1 MPVGAHRDPAA
12 VRDLLGADPAV
23 HGWAP
28 GRINLIGEHV
38 DHSGGLVLPAT
49 IDRFVH
55 MWLAPA
61 EAGHVVINTTLDQS
75 FDIDRGTGTGRPV
88 LHGLLLLVADRIDE
102 IPPFRLLIEGDLPMG
117 AGLSA
122 SAAFSVAFLQT
133 LNAWLDIGLAPWD
146 IVDLARDVEVR
157 FLGLECGIMDPF
169 IMVFAQ
175 HATAQRLD
183 CHTRTHRTVPLP
195 DDLEI
200 VLIDSGVRH
209 ELAASAYNERQ
220 ADGRLALSVLRSR
233 GHDVPVL
240 SAITP
245 AMLDDL
251 TDHVTDPVAR
261 NARHVLTENQRVRDM
276 EAALTEG
283 DPDRVGHLLTASHA
297 SLRDDY
303 RVTCAETDAL
313 VTALSAVDGILGA
326 RQIGGGFGGSVL
338 AIGSA
343 PDAAIEAVCRRVA
356 DRFDVRPTRLDVGMD
371 GPAGAQRLS
380 P

>member
-1 MPVGAHRDPAA
+1 M
-12 VRDLLGADPAV
+12 V
-23 HGWAP
+23 HSWAP

-38 DHSGGLVLPAT
+38 DHSGGLVLPAA
-49 IDRFVH
+49 IDRAIH

-61 EAGHVVINTTLDQS
+61 ETGHVVINTTLDQT
-75 FDIDRGTGTGRPV
+75 FDIDRGTGTGRPA
-88 LHGLLLLVADRIDE
+88 LHGLLLLMADRVRE

-122 SAAFSVAFLQT
+122 SAAFSVAFLQA
-133 LNAWLDIGLAPWD
+133 LDAWLDIGLAPWD
-146 IVDLARDVEVR
+146 MVDLARDVEVR

-175 HATAQRLD
+175 HGAAQRLD
-183 CHTRTHRTVPLP
+183 CHTRIHHPVALP

-245 AMLDDL
+245 TMLDDL
-251 TDHVTDPVAR
+251 TGHVTDPVAR

-276 EAALTEG
+276 EDALTEG
-283 DPDRVGHLLTASHA
+283 DLDRAGRLLTASHA

-313 VTALSAVDGILGA
+313 ATALTEVDGILGA

-343 PDAAIEAVCRRVA
+343 PDAVIEDVCHRIA
-356 DRFDVRPTRLDVGMD
+356 DRFNVRPSRLAVAID
-371 GPAGAQRLS
+371 GPAGAQRLA